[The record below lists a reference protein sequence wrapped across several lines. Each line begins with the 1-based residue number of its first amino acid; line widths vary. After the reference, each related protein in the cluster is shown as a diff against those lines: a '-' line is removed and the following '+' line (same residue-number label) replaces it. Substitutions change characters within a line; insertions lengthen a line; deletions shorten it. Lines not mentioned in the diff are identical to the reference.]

1 MPCFDDRRRERKRL
15 RRALGVAALCLA
27 ASMPVAARETI
38 SLCFERQ
45 HVPPWR
51 DLNGGG
57 LNFELLNLVAAR
69 LDIAF
74 EFQSMPWKRC
84 LEQLKANQVGGA
96 FAVSFL
102 PSRLELGAYPTMAGS
117 AKAPQADPSKRMHV
131 DTYVLVRRKGSRV
144 DWDGKAIRNLDGAV
158 GVQLGYS
165 VADFLRAQNVQ
176 VDEGSQRASELMQKL
191 LAGRVAAAAIGGG
204 DATVLLSSPMA
215 EKLEILPLPLIEK
228 SYYLMLS
235 RALVTAKPQL
245 ATRIW
250 KAVEDARNSAQY
262 KKMLRNAEIAQRA
275 LTQAAANEGVHH

>member
-1 MPCFDDRRRERKRL
+1 MP
-15 RRALGVAALCLA
+15 A
-27 ASMPVAARETI
+27 AARETI

-69 LDIAF
+69 LDITF
-74 EFQSMPWKRC
+74 DFQSMPWKRC

-102 PSRLELGAYPTMAGS
+102 PSRLDIGAYPGGA
-117 AKAPQADPSKRMHV
+117 QADPSKRMHV
-131 DTYVLVRRKGSRV
+131 DSYVLVRRKGSRV
-144 DWDGKAIRNLDGAV
+144 DWDGKTIRNLDGAI

-165 VADFLRAQNVQ
+165 VADFLRAQKVP

-191 LAGRVAAAAIGGG
+191 LAGRLAAAAIGGG
-204 DATVLLSSPMA
+204 DATVLLSTPMA

-228 SYYLMLS
+228 PYYLMLS
-235 RALVTAKPQL
+235 RALVAARPQL

-250 KAVEDARNSAQY
+250 KAVEEARNSAQY
-262 KKMLRNAEIAQRA
+262 RKMLRNAEVAQRSG
-275 LTQAAANEGVHH
+275 ANEGVHH